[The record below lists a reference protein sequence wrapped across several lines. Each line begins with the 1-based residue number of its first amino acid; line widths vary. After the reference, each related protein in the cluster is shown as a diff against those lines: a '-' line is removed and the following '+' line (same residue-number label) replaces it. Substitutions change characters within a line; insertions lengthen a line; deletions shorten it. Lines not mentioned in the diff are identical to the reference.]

1 MNRQLP
7 TGIIQHDSDRLTL
20 WLPRKRPHTGVSAE
34 LHQSLPL
41 YIPFQPSHSTTKR
54 EVPCSR
60 NADVTASRYG
70 SESLTRPK
78 SSNYGRRTGERNTS
92 WLMERWIGYR
102 RGWWRMRR
110 KWNDWLPIRC
120 ERLTKVGK
128 PKTRDKDGWTSTSYK
143 KVVKLPIAEFPIART
158 RMVSNDWRY
167 KRIRGAIE
175 KGKKEI
181 AGLNNDFVR
190 DRGLS
195 EMREASWGDKWKQ
208 HEVFF

>member
-70 SESLTRPK
+70 SNHLQGQ
-78 SSNYGRRTGERNTS
+78 NRRTTVAELERGIRADWWSGELVIDGDGGAWGESGMTGYQYDAKDWQRSESRRPGTKMDGQALHIRKS
-92 WLMERWIGYR
+92 WNCR
-102 RGWWRMRR
+102 
-110 KWNDWLPIRC
+110 
-120 ERLTKVGK
+120 
-128 PKTRDKDGWTSTSYK
+128 
-143 KVVKLPIAEFPIART
+143 
-158 RMVSNDWRY
+158 
-167 KRIRGAIE
+167 
-175 KGKKEI
+175 
-181 AGLNNDFVR
+181 
-190 DRGLS
+190 
-195 EMREASWGDKWKQ
+195 
-208 HEVFF
+208 